1 VELKMTNKSRF
12 LGRVGVLLL
21 GSAALVA
28 LLTPGLANGF
38 GESRA
43 WQFDTTAD
51 KVNRA
56 MF

>member
-1 VELKMTNKSRF
+1 MTNKSRF

-43 WQFDTTAD
+43 WQFDTTTD